1 MSPQFLGRE
10 IKVSTDGEVKAPTA
24 FTLDKRQYIIA
35 EIVQEW
41 QDHGFGPTA
50 SGRRKRWWERRHRN
64 YYLIKTTNGELYE
77 IYYDRG
83 ANLKHPEFRKWY
95 AHRKM

>member
-1 MSPQFLGRE
+1 MPPTFFGQE
-10 IKVSTDGEVKAPTA
+10 IQVTTDGEVKTPTA
-24 FTLDKRQYIIA
+24 FKLADREYTVS

-50 SGRRKRWWERRHRN
+50 AGRRNRWWQRRHRN
-64 YYLIKTTNGELYE
+64 YYLVKTSEGDLFE

-83 ANLKHPEFRKWY
+83 TNLNHPALRKWVL
-95 AHRKM
+95 HRQL